1 MGNGG
6 ETEGEKGNVQQDLH
20 FLGPRCPRGISGPP
34 YTGAIHTW
42 DLHETDFD
50 GISLQLK
57 RWNATRI
64 HIHNWTLHG
73 G

>member
-50 GISLQLK
+50 GISL
-57 RWNATRI
+57 
-64 HIHNWTLHG
+64 
-73 G
+73 